1 VRQLSQLMQLEV
13 AAVRDVV
20 LQRCGFFL
28 GEPHER
34 YLRSRVSERM
44 RELATEFPAYLER
57 LEKSPVGGGELQV
70 LVERLCIYETRFMRD
85 PADFRALACCIL
97 PLLTRE
103 MRRTGRKRL
112 RVVSAGCSTGQEA
125 YTLAMI
131 MHEAKPELR
140 DIVVEVVGLDISGD
154 ALQRARSGRYSDRE
168 VATLDPWRRERYFAA
183 RGKEYEVVPWL
194 RERVRFLQ
202 CNLSKVIPLTQ
213 VEVIFCRNVLIYFNP
228 TQRQEV
234 IRSLLAS
241 LRLGGF
247 VVVGSA
253 DSTWEHRDV
262 LQAIRVSGTIVYRRF
277 KAMETNERPRSSEGA
292 RPSTASCGV
301 EPNGRGAIG

>member
-1 VRQLSQLMQLEV
+1 VRGLSQLKQHEV

-20 LQRCGFFL
+20 LQHCGFFL

-34 YLRSRVSERM
+34 YLHCRVSERM
-44 RELATEFPAYLER
+44 QELGSEFPAYLER

-103 MRRTGRKRL
+103 MRRTGRRRL

-125 YTLAMI
+125 YSLAMI
-131 MHEAKPELR
+131 LHEAKPELR
-140 DIVVEVVGLDISGD
+140 DIAVEIVGLDMSGD
-154 ALQRARSGRYSDRE
+154 ALQRARTGRYSDRE
-168 VATLDPWRRERYFAA
+168 AATLDPWRRERYFVA
-183 RGKEYEVVPWL
+183 RGTEYEVVPWL

-202 CNLSKVIPLTQ
+202 CNLSKVIPITQ

-228 TQRQEV
+228 SQRQEV
-234 IRSLLAS
+234 IRALLAS

-262 LQAIRVSGTIVYRRF
+262 LQPIRVSGTIVYRRV
-277 KAMETNERPRSSEGA
+277 KAMEVNERRGGSDA
-292 RPSTASCGV
+292 VRPSAASCAV
-301 EPNGRGAIG
+301 QPNIRGAIG

>member
-1 VRQLSQLMQLEV
+1 MQHEV
-13 AAVRDVV
+13 AAVRDIVS
-20 LQRCGFFL
+20 QRCGFFL

-34 YLRSRVSERM
+34 YLRCRVSERIQ
-44 RELATEFPAYLER
+44 ELGSEFSAYLER

-103 MRRTGRKRL
+103 MRRTGRRRL

-131 MHEAKPELR
+131 LHEAKPELR
-140 DIVVEVVGLDISGD
+140 DLAVEVVGLDISGD

-168 VATLDPWRRERYFAA
+168 VATLDPWRREHYFLS
-183 RGKEYEVVPWL
+183 RGKEYEIVPWL
-194 RERVRFLQ
+194 REGVRFLQ
-202 CNLSKVIPLTQ
+202 CNLTKVIPITQ
-213 VEVIFCRNVLIYFNP
+213 VEVIFCRNVLIYFSP

-277 KAMETNERPRSSEGA
+277 RAMDVNERPRSSGA
-292 RPSTASCGV
+292 AQASAASCGV
-301 EPNGRGAIG
+301 DPNGRGAIG